1 MINKDKE
8 ALLFVKDFCKTF
20 YYKRNVEESLKYLS
34 DKIIWTGPNKKI
46 ELSNYEKLKAIFSV
60 DVSLISSPFNIYP
73 ISEITF
79 EVTPDVF
86 NINYSFKLLNK
97 KTQTNIEINLFATV
111 KYTDNKAQIVSAKF
125 DYIKSPD
132 FLSNSF
138 IQHAR
143 GGLLVATYLNKN
155 YFSIKFTN
163 TQFNDLFNFT
173 ETEAINLYKTNLLD
187 YILDENI
194 ENTKQIFYNNLNSN
208 TPFTCN
214 FKVKWKDFIFVIIAT
229 VISKKEKDEINYY
242 FIIRPHINVDNEP
255 NCLIKEMD
263 KTNIA
268 LNNNNTDYLID
279 GTHKHN
285 YNTFLLEDI
294 SDNLCKLLNYNKTE
308 LLKYTKHDFKKLIHE
323 DDYSYFEKIYNKLHT
338 QRPKYS
344 FSYRLISKDKKVFW
358 VNERLEIITDKNGDK
373 HIFAIIRKND
383 NLTNSNI
390 FKNNEKIFLPP
401 SFNSN
406 FLIIDLVKNQFE
418 TSTFNNSSIK
428 FTNKY
433 VNDLPNSL
441 IENNYIYED
450 DISSFIKFYYSILN
464 NKKNTWTGRIK
475 QKNNRIGWY
484 NIISYTLFN
493 NKMPIKALCTII
505 NIDNKK
511 IILDKFQKQQ
521 EIIKLIISD
530 YEFIGEYDLFNN
542 IPIFLYSPICP
553 NDFYENENISNF
565 EFFLN
570 NAVFKD
576 DITKLLKIR
585 NDNIEYIYNNK
596 IPQSHNVD
604 IRYRS
609 LSNRFSGYQWCN
621 MKYIYKLDE
630 KTKHLQLILFIK
642 NINKSKMNELTL
654 LENLKNTKLE

>member
-1 MINKDKE
+1 
-8 ALLFVKDFCKTF
+8 
-20 YYKRNVEESLKYLS
+20 
-34 DKIIWTGPNKKI
+34 
-46 ELSNYEKLKAIFSV
+46 
-60 DVSLISSPFNIYP
+60 
-73 ISEITF
+73 
-79 EVTPDVF
+79 
-86 NINYSFKLLNK
+86 
-97 KTQTNIEINLFATV
+97 
-111 KYTDNKAQIVSAKF
+111 
-125 DYIKSPD
+125 
-132 FLSNSF
+132 
-138 IQHAR
+138 
-143 GGLLVATYLNKN
+143 
-155 YFSIKFTN
+155 
-163 TQFNDLFNFT
+163 
-173 ETEAINLYKTNLLD
+173 
-187 YILDENI
+187 
-194 ENTKQIFYNNLNSN
+194 
-208 TPFTCN
+208 
-214 FKVKWKDFIFVIIAT
+214 
-229 VISKKEKDEINYY
+229 
-242 FIIRPHINVDNEP
+242 
-255 NCLIKEMD
+255 MD

-464 NKKNTWTGRIK
+464 HKKNTWTGRIK

-542 IPIFLYSPICP
+542 TPIFLYSPICP
-553 NDFYENENISNF
+553 NDFYENESISNF

-570 NAVFKD
+570 NVVFKD
-576 DITKLLKIR
+576 DVTKLLKIR

-630 KTKHLQLILFIK
+630 KTKHLQFA
-642 NINKSKMNELTL
+642 
-654 LENLKNTKLE
+654 